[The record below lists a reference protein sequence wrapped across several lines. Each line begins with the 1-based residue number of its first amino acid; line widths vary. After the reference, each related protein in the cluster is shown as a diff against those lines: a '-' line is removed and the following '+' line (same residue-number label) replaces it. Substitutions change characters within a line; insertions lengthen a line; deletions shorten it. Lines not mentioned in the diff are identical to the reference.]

1 MTVLILVSSL
11 LDSFTLATRAAEIT
25 QYSQIGNIIA
35 VSEKSE
41 QKDQIE
47 WEVSIN
53 QNGTTLD
60 SNLVSLK
67 INDSHQILLNDLKE
81 TLHQNNITLES
92 ISSDYTEIKLRLPD
106 KEEKYTLLFRTAK
119 QFDVKANYE
128 LHAYLTHQNMK
139 YEAEDR
145 VHLREEIEGNLSY
158 RNTPTNMEVPQT
170 RVYLINQNT
179 GKVTAEQSL
188 IKDDKTYT
196 FESVH
201 AYDDENRKIPYAII
215 VDPII
220 NHETEIDGFDI
231 TYTYRTKQIN
241 GNIYNTTNQAITLNV
256 VNPETNAIVS
266 TQEIRADQDTYTV
279 NGLPKQNANDEEIDY
294 IIEVEQTN
302 GTSVEIDGFDIT
314 VTEAD
319 ILLEE
324 KEPFVKEQRID
335 ISGRIDNR
343 ADYTFTLNVVDKEKK
358 AIVATQKLNPK
369 EDKYTVKDL
378 QKKNVDGKDIAY
390 SVEVEAIEGAS
401 VEVNGFDIII
411 SSNETEKPDLQN
423 AESTSSEWE
432 GEKKGGFE
440 GSTSPSKEQTTFS
453 PSLQYRSL
461 AAQAQLNE
469 YIFTKSESI
478 SYSGFLWANSV
489 IGTINGQMNSDQ
501 TEIVWTLNFSFDGI
515 LSPKVKLSDFRLTN
529 GLQVTRVSYNGKTQ
543 PTLGTID
550 LGSVKTPKTVTITT
564 GITDPKA
571 PVHRLDVG
579 NVSVD
584 NNKAGSFW
592 AQFQMKSKTPT
603 VNTVTNLSDKVEGL
617 TEPNATII
625 IRNSA
630 GAEIG
635 RTTAATDGKF
645 LATIPRQVVDTVI
658 IVTAQAPQKA
668 ISNAQFV
675 NVSYD
680 PATPLKDVVVENFYD
695 IETGV
700 RGTSDEGTIV
710 TIRDKDG
717 KVLGSSKTIMT
728 DNGPKFY
735 VELHQK
741 FPVNTELIAVAHSLD
756 GKVSNETRFTVKPTV
771 NGVLPPNVLDER
783 QNPYP
788 TYNGVQGIR
797 NMEWDEREDY
807 RNRVPQPVEYSEAF
821 LWKAANPSSVDNAYE
836 VNLKTQGRSDIN
848 SAPLDI
854 VFVIDNSGSMGDS
867 RWFNQSRWDSMEEVL
882 YPFIKEM
889 TMTGKD
895 TRFAV
900 VNYATD
906 IISQSGFSSDYNTI
920 VSNIPNG
927 PRNPLLDSSGT
938 FTQLGLRTGAQY
950 IATARPEAEKVMI
963 LLTDGAP
970 TYSYKGTA
978 ATGPEN
984 ITRFSNERLGGGRSF
999 NLNQFSELLFD
1010 NYSIDGIDIRNHGQA
1025 TISEAKLLKNR
1036 FPEMKVFGVGLDLD
1050 LDTHFSSTQQ
1060 RTRVLEQ
1067 VASHPSY
1074 AFNTSNILDPNQ
1086 GLKFILDTIT
1096 TRVSKSVSRGN
1107 VTDPI
1112 GEMFD
1117 LDLGADGIFNSEDY
1131 ELTASHPE
1139 LLKNVEATYNA
1150 DNRTISLSDL
1160 TLGAGEWVNIKYK
1173 VQLRTHDSEFE
1184 DNKWYPMNGITSL
1197 TPTPNAEEIR
1207 EYPVPEAKAES
1218 PVYNFEFIKT
1228 DETGNPLQGATFTLS
1243 NQKSTFEATSNA
1255 QGVVMFSNLKAGDY
1269 RLRETIEPAGYG
1281 MDETIYN
1288 VSINPHGAITVN
1300 DTLYDLQ
1307 YPFKVINHSIP
1318 KIGSI
1323 TLIKHDASDEN
1334 KALYGAT
1341 FQLKNEDGS
1350 ILREET
1356 TGEDGRI
1363 IFDEVPFGEYVL
1375 VEKKSPNGYQLD
1387 KTPITVI
1394 VSEDSLNQKIKV
1406 ANHQATL
1413 PNTGGIGTV
1422 LFTVL
1427 GLLLISLAFI
1437 YRKFGGSQHLL

>member
-1 MTVLILVSSL
+1 MTAFILISSFV
-11 LDSFTLATRAAEIT
+11 DSFTLATRAAEIT
-25 QYSQIGNIIA
+25 QYSPTGNIIA

-106 KEEKYTLLFRTAK
+106 KEEKYTLLFHTAK
-119 QFDVKANYE
+119 QPDVKANYD

-145 VHLREEIEGNLSY
+145 VYFREDIEGNLIY
-158 RNTPTNMEVPQT
+158 RNTPANMEVPPA

-188 IKDDKTYT
+188 TKDDETYT
-196 FESVH
+196 FESVY

-220 NHETEIDGFDI
+220 NYETQIDGFDI
-231 TYTYRTKQIN
+231 TYTYRTMEIS

-256 VNPETNAIVS
+256 VNTETNAIVS
-266 TQEIRADQDTYTV
+266 TQEIRADQDIYTV
-279 NGLPKQNANDEEIDY
+279 NGLPKQNANGEEIDY

-324 KEPFVKEQRID
+324 EHSVKEQRID

-343 ADYTFTLNVVDKEKK
+343 ADYTFTLNIVDKEKN
-358 AIVATQKLNPK
+358 AIVATQKINPK
-369 EDKYTVKDL
+369 EDMYTVEDL
-378 QKKNVDGKDIAY
+378 QKKNSDGKDIAY
-390 SVEVEAIEGAS
+390 SVEVEAVEGAS
-401 VEVNGFDIII
+401 VEVSGFDIII
-411 SSNETEKPDLQN
+411 SANETEKTDLQN
-423 AESTSSEWE
+423 AESTSSERE
-432 GEKKGGFE
+432 GEKKGEFE
-440 GSTSPSKEQTTFS
+440 GSTSYSKEQTTFS
-453 PSLQYRSL
+453 PSRQYRSL
-461 AAQAQLNE
+461 GAQSQLNE
-469 YIFTKSESI
+469 YIFTKSGNI
-478 SYSGFLWANSV
+478 SYSELFWANSV

-501 TEIVWTLNFSFDGI
+501 TEIVWTLNFSFGGI
-515 LSPKVKLSDFRLTN
+515 LNPTVQLSDFRLTD
-529 GLQVTRVSYNGKTQ
+529 GLQVTRVSYNGTAQ
-543 PTLGTID
+543 TTLGTIN
-550 LGSVKTPKTVTITT
+550 LGNVKDPKTVTITT
-564 GITDPKA
+564 EITNSNA

-579 NVSVD
+579 NVSVN
-584 NNKAGSFW
+584 NNKAESPFW

-603 VNTVTNLSDKVEGL
+603 INTVTNLSDKVEGL

-635 RTTAATDGKF
+635 RTKAAADGKF
-645 LATIPRQVVDTVI
+645 SATIPRQVVDTVI
-658 IVTAQAPQKA
+658 IVTAQAPQKS

-680 PATPLKDVVVENFYD
+680 PATPLKDVVVEDFYD
-695 IETGV
+695 IETGI

-735 VELHQK
+735 VELYQT
-741 FPVNTELIAVAHSLD
+741 FPTNTELIAVAHSLD

-788 TYNGVQGIR
+788 TYNGEQGIR
-797 NMEWDEREDY
+797 NMEWDERENY
-807 RNRVPQPVEYSEAF
+807 RNRAPQPVEYSEAF
-821 LWKAANPSSVDNAYE
+821 LWKYANPSVADNAYE

-867 RWFNQSRWDSMEEVL
+867 RWFGQSRWDSMEEVL
-882 YPFIKEM
+882 YPFIQDM

-906 IISQSGFSSDYNTI
+906 IISQIGFSSDYNTI

-927 PRNPLLDSSGT
+927 PQNPVLGSSGT

-950 IATARPEAEKVMI
+950 MATARPEAEKVMI

-984 ITRFSNERLGGGRSF
+984 ITRFSNELLGGGRSF
-999 NLNQFSELLFD
+999 NLFQFSEFLFD

-1050 LDTHFSSTQQ
+1050 LDTHFSSTQE
-1060 RTRVLEQ
+1060 RTHVLEQ

-1074 AFNTSNILDPNQ
+1074 AFNTSNILDPDQ
-1086 GLKFILDTIT
+1086 GLKSILDTIT

-1112 GEMFD
+1112 GDMFD
-1117 LDLGADGIFNSEDY
+1117 LDLGADDIFNSEDY

-1150 DNRTISLSDL
+1150 DTRTISLSDL

-1173 VQLRTHDSEFE
+1173 VQLRTYDSEFE

-1197 TPTPNAEEIR
+1197 TPTLNAEEIR

-1228 DETGNPLQGATFTLS
+1228 DETGHPLQSATFTLS

-1255 QGVVMFSNLKAGDY
+1255 QGVVMFSNLKAGNY
-1269 RLRETIEPAGYG
+1269 RMRETIAPDGYL
-1281 MDETIYN
+1281 MEETIYN
-1288 VSINPHGAITVN
+1288 VSIDPHGAITVD

-1307 YPFKVINHSIP
+1307 NPFKVINHSIP

-1334 KALYGAT
+1334 KTLSGAT
-1341 FQLKNEDGS
+1341 FQLKNEEGS

-1387 KTPITVI
+1387 KTPITITVG
-1394 VSEDSLNQKIKV
+1394 EDSLNQKIKV
-1406 ANHQATL
+1406 ANHQTTL

-1422 LFTVL
+1422 WFTVL

-1437 YRKFGGSQHLL
+1437 YRKFGGY